1 MKLFNKLIICAAVSL
16 MLGAIFPLASLA
28 QLISVD
34 FDIKPQ
40 SCPNPL
46 NTKSKGVLPTAI
58 LGTDDFDVAEVDAAT
73 LQLEG
78 VAPLR
83 WYLEDVSR
91 PMDPGSEVCECNE
104 DTADGYMDL
113 TLKFDN
119 QEMVAALGAVSDG
132 DVLVLTLTGML
143 LDGTAIEGQDCVAII
158 HKQRD

>member
-1 MKLFNKLIICAAVSL
+1 MRLLNTLIMCAALSL
-16 MLGAIFPLASLA
+16 MLGAMFPLASSA
-28 QLISVD
+28 VE

-46 NTKSKGVLPTAI
+46 NTKSKGVLPAAI
-58 LGTDDFDVAEVDAAT
+58 LGTDGLDVSEVDPTT
-73 LQLEG
+73 LELEG

-91 PMDPGSEVCECNE
+91 PVDPRVDVCDCTE
-104 DTADGYMDL
+104 DTADGFMDL

-119 QEMVAALGAVSDG
+119 QEIVAALGAVSDG

-158 HKQRD
+158 HKERD